1 MARCPQGVHSSRCP
15 PSMAVRHRAMASRTL
30 TCCQVIH
37 LRLRSMNA
45 SPTARTRSAT
55 SRGGRSIYSLCG
67 GRSFSSSE
75 SRGLPVGGDV
85 QRDGDRWWFLP
96 DRDALAASGWF
107 ADPRLLQVDVWRSSV
122 SAYEGARLSAGLLA
136 GRLPCKRS
144 RPPWCQSAYHRYASG
159 CLETAMRLACA
170 VIRASAHAV
179 PRAVLD

>member
-1 MARCPQGVHSSRCP
+1 MRLPQSGRDRP
-15 PSMAVRHRAMASRTL
+15 PRGAAGPST
-30 TCCQVIH
+30 
-37 LRLRSMNA
+37 RSVAAGLLAPA
-45 SPTARTRSAT
+45 SPEDSRSHWGA
-55 SRGGRSIYSLCG
+55 
-67 GRSFSSSE
+67 
-75 SRGLPVGGDV
+75 V

-179 PRAVLD
+179 PRAVLG